1 ADTRAAEVTA
11 RYREWS
17 AALKELSLPVQE
29 IRVSPRGGWRLRVPG
44 PSCPLHI
51 ELGRDEPGQRLVRFV
66 AVYSRTIGTL
76 ARAGTRGDRGDLRY
90 RNGLAVRRAGVRR

>member
-1 ADTRAAEVTA
+1 EEALVNVKGEIFNGDFEGDLPQFQGADTRAAEVTA

-29 IRVSPRGGWRLRVPG
+29 IRVSPRGGWRLGVPG
-44 PSCPLHI
+44 PSGPLDI

-66 AVYSRTIGTL
+66 AVYSRTIG
-76 ARAGTRGDRGDLRY
+76 
-90 RNGLAVRRAGVRR
+90 